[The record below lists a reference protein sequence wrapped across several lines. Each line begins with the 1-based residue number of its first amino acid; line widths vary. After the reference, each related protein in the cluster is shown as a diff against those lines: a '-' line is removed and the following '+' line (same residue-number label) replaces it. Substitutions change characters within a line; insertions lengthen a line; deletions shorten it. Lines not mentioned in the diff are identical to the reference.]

1 MALSDIGSK
10 LELAYLQGDFAS
22 SVFPCRLEHMIL
34 WLVFALMTAAAIFA
48 VLWPLGHAA
57 NEQAGGDIA
66 VYRDQLDEI
75 ERDRSAGLIG
85 EADAEAARA
94 EISRRLIAAADAAE
108 FAHSLP
114 IGSPLWRRRATAIA
128 AVVVLPLVA
137 VALYLVIGSPQLP
150 GQPLDARLRSVH
162 HDASITSLVS
172 KVEAHLERNPDDA
185 RGYEVLAPVYLRL
198 GRFADAV
205 NARRRLLALSGENA
219 ERQSDLGEALTAAAN
234 GIVTADA
241 KSAFERSLA
250 LNSAQPRAKY
260 YIGIAAEQ
268 DGNRAQAAAIWRD
281 MISKAPADAPWLPIV
296 RDALARVGD
305 DRPVAA
311 TPGPSSEDIAAA
323 SAMSEKDRGEMIRG
337 MVARLA
343 DRLKENGSDVDGWQ
357 RLLRAYMV
365 LGERDR
371 AHAAAADAKR
381 ALANEP
387 DKLRRIEDMIKSLGL
402 EG

>member
-1 MALSDIGSK
+1 MYAFIRRRPRAVGQAEGSM
-10 LELAYLQGDFAS
+10 L
-22 SVFPCRLEHMIL
+22 L

-48 VLWPLGHAA
+48 VLWPLGSAA
-57 NEQAGGDIA
+57 NVQAGSDLA

-75 ERDRSAGLIG
+75 ERDRGTGLIG
-85 EADAEAARA
+85 EADAQAARV
-94 EISRRLIAAADAAE
+94 EVSRRLIAAADAAE

-114 IGSPLWRRRATAIA
+114 IGSPLWRRHAAAIA
-128 AVVVLPLVA
+128 AVVLLPLVA
-137 VALYLVIGSPQLP
+137 VALYLAIGSPQLP
-150 GQPLDARLRSVH
+150 GQPLEARLRAVH
-162 HDASITSLVS
+162 QDTSIASLVS

-198 GRFADAV
+198 GRFEDAV
-205 NARRRLLALSGENA
+205 NARRKLLALSGENS

-250 LNSAQPRAKY
+250 LDPAQLRAKFY
-260 YIGIAAEQ
+260 TGMAAEQ
-268 DGNRAQAAAIWRD
+268 DGDRAQATAIWLD
-281 MISKAPADAPWLPIV
+281 MINKAPADAPWLPIV
-296 RDALARVGD
+296 RDALARVGGD
-305 DRPVAA
+305 QPVAA
-311 TPGPSSEDIAAA
+311 APGPSSEDIAAA
-323 SAMSEKDRGEMIRG
+323 GAMSEKDRGEMIRG

-365 LGERDR
+365 LGERER

-381 ALANEP
+381 ALANDP